1 MCVGY
6 IDWYTGRIGQLAL
19 NFKMIFNTKKKQRI
33 NRKTKEKYIN
43 FDSRC
48 PRKGYP
54 MKKKKKEEEE
64 EEKRA

>member
-1 MCVGY
+1 M
-6 IDWYTGRIGQLAL
+6 

-54 MKKKKKEEEE
+54 MKKKKEAVEEAGIEE
-64 EEKRA
+64 AVVDELP